1 LNDSKITAKTEKV
14 FLMDGRM
21 AVVRLFRWI
30 KGVEKNTIIYP
41 KKWYLPKKL
50 DKTEPCKIIAI
61 TIPPMKLL

>member
-1 LNDSKITAKTEKV
+1 MTEKV
-14 FLMDGRM
+14 DLINGSM
-21 AVVRLFRWI
+21 AVVRLFRLI
-30 KGVEKNTIIYP
+30 KGIEKNTLIYQ